1 MPRRCNSAIRPI
13 AEGVNAVNGYFNE
26 CDRLGAEIKQRAVEW
41 HQPARVPNVRAAAF
55 LSVVCAVG
63 GVLAALL

>member
-1 MPRRCNSAIRPI
+1 MRRRVNSAICPI

-55 LSVVCAVG
+55 LSAVFAMG
-63 GVLAALL
+63 VVLAALL